1 MSGHVDAA
9 DDDLGP
15 VRSFVAPLDRPWLWA
30 PAATTVELQL
40 PGAPDRTLA
49 CRRQGEHWV
58 APEPLAAQQ
67 RYRFVVDGTEVPD
80 PRSREQPD
88 GVHGASAWVPA
99 VAGGVPTT
107 AAQPA
112 PLARSTT
119 YELHVGTFSTD
130 GTFVG
135 AVEHLDHLVELGV
148 THVQLMPV
156 AAFDGRHGWG
166 YDGVDLFAP
175 HPGYGTEAELRRLV
189 QQCHARG
196 LSVLVDVVLNHLG
209 PSGNHLAVSGPYFTD
224 RYRTP
229 WGDALNLDG
238 PGADGVR
245 RFLLDA
251 AAHWLEDLDVDGLRL
266 DAVHELVD
274 TSAVHLLEELAVEV
288 AGIARRSGR
297 PRLLVAESDR
307 NDPRLVAP
315 PPAGPGLDAL
325 WSDDLH
331 HCLHV
336 ELTGEHDGYYQDVRY
351 GDLAM
356 ALTHGQLHQGRWSP
370 HRRRSVGR
378 SVAGTTSEQFVVALQ
393 NHDQVGNRAGGER
406 LHHLVGVDRVAAAAA
421 LVVLSPFSLLV
432 FQGEEWAASTPFPY
446 FSDHD
451 GALGEAVRR
460 GRRAEFAAFGW
471 PEDRV
476 LDPQDPSTF
485 AAAVLRW
492 GELDREPHRGMLDWY
507 RSLLRLRATHPALE
521 PVALPA
527 PHDVAQRDGVV
538 AVQRGPLT
546 VVANLSEVPARWRG
560 SCLGDVVL
568 ERNGTQVDRGGV
580 ELEPAAVVVLDRS

>member
-1 MSGHVDAA
+1 MSDQADEVDR
-9 DDDLGP
+9 DLGP
-15 VRSFVAPLDRPWLWA
+15 VRSFVAPHDRPWLWA
-30 PAATTVELQL
+30 PGATTVQLQL
-40 PGAPDRTLA
+40 PGAPDRTVA

-58 APEPLAAQQ
+58 APDALAAQQ
-67 RYRFVVDGTEVPD
+67 RYRFVVDGTPVPD
-80 PRSREQPD
+80 PRSRAQPD

-99 VAGGVPTT
+99 GARRAAT
-107 AAQPA
+107 AAHPA

-119 YELHVGTFSTD
+119 YELHVATFSAA

-148 THVQLMPV
+148 THVELMPV

-175 HPGYGTEAELRRLV
+175 HPGYGTEAELRELV
-189 QQCHARG
+189 EQCHARG

-307 NDPRLVAP
+307 NDPRLVVP

-336 ELTGEHDGYYQDVRY
+336 ELTGEHDGYYADVQS
-351 GDLAM
+351 GDLAT
-356 ALTHGQLHQGRWSP
+356 ALVRAQLHQGRWSP
-370 HRRRSVGR
+370 HRRRSGGR
-378 SVAGTTSEQFVVALQ
+378 DVDGISSERFVVALQ
-393 NHDQVGNRAGGER
+393 NHDQVGNRAAGER
-406 LHHLVGVDRVAAAAA
+406 LHHLVGVDRTAAAAA
-421 LVVLSPFSLLV
+421 LAALSPFSLLV

-451 GALGEAVRR
+451 GDLGDAVRR
-460 GRRAEFAAFGW
+460 GRRAEFATFGW

-476 LDPQDPSTF
+476 TDPQDPATF
-485 AAAVLRW
+485 EAAVLRW
-492 GELDREPHRGMLDWY
+492 RELDDDPHRSMLDWY
-507 RSLLRLRATHPALE
+507 CSLLRLRATHPALE
-521 PVALPA
+521 PVQLPA
-527 PHDVAQRDGVV
+527 PHEVLHRDGVV
-538 AVQRGPLT
+538 AAHRGTLT
-546 VVANLSEVPARWRG
+546 VVANLSDAPARWRG
-560 SCLGDVVL
+560 PCAGDVVL
-568 ERNGTQVDRGGV
+568 ERHGSTVDRGGMD
-580 ELEPAAVVVLDRS
+580 LAPAAVVVLDRS

>member
-1 MSGHVDAA
+1 MSDQVDHA
-9 DDDLGP
+9 DRDLGP
-15 VRSFVAPLDRPWLWA
+15 VRSFVAPQDRPWLWA
-30 PAATTVELQL
+30 PGATTVQLEL
-40 PGAPDRTLA
+40 PGTPDRTFA

-58 APEPLAAQQ
+58 APEPLDVGQP
-67 RYRFVVDGTEVPD
+67 YRFVVDGTAVPD
-80 PRSREQPD
+80 PRSRAQPD
-88 GVHGASAWVPA
+88 GVHGASVWVP
-99 VAGGVPTT
+99 VGPRRLGSTT
-107 AAQPA
+107 ADTA
-112 PLARSTT
+112 PMARSTT
-119 YELHVGTFSTD
+119 YELHVGTFSPA

-135 AVEHLDHLVELGV
+135 AIEHLDHLVELGV
-148 THVQLMPV
+148 THVELMPV

-175 HPGYGTEAELRRLV
+175 HPRYGTEAELRKLV
-189 QQCHARG
+189 EQCHARG

-274 TSAVHLLEELAVEV
+274 SSAVHLLEELAVEV
-288 AGIARRSGR
+288 DRIARRSGR

-307 NDPRLVAP
+307 NDPRLVAAAP
-315 PPAGPGLDAL
+315 FGPGLDAL

-336 ELTGEHDGYYQDVRY
+336 ELTSEHDGYYQDVQP
-351 GDLAM
+351 GDLA
-356 ALTHGQLHQGRWSP
+356 AVLARAQLHEGRWSP
-370 HRRRSVGR
+370 NRRRSVGR
-378 SVAGTTSEQFVVALQ
+378 SVAGTTSERFVVALQ

-446 FSDHD
+446 FSDHE

-471 PEDRV
+471 PEDQV

-492 GELDREPHRGMLDWY
+492 EELDDEPHRSMLDWY
-507 RSLLRLRATHPALE
+507 RSLLRLRATHPALG

-527 PHDVAQRDGVV
+527 PHEVALHDGTV
-538 AVQRGPLT
+538 AVRRDTLT
-546 VVANLSEVPARWRG
+546 SW
-560 SCLGDVVL
+560 
-568 ERNGTQVDRGGV
+568 
-580 ELEPAAVVVLDRS
+580 